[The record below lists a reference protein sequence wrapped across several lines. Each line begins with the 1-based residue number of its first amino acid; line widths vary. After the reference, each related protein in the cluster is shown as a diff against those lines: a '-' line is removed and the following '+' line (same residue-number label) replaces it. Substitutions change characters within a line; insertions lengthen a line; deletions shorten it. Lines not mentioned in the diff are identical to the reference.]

1 MSLFHASSA
10 SSERPFLLSL
20 SKNLFLTCVLTV
32 LLLCC
37 LFNECE
43 SRTDLLIAVLFVEDH
58 GRCFADGCFSHA
70 YPVVGIFLSRSHRA
84 FIVLMNGTG
93 RSAGSDIVCHF
104 QVLSL

>member
-1 MSLFHASSA
+1 MPLFHASPA
-10 SSERPFLLSL
+10 CSERPFLLSL
-20 SKNLFLTCVLTV
+20 SKNLFLTSVLTV

-37 LFNECE
+37 LFHEGE
-43 SRTDLLIAVLFVEDH
+43 PRTDLLIAVLFVEHH
-58 GRCFADGCFSHA
+58 GRCFADGRFAHA

-84 FIVLMNGTG
+84 FIVFVNGTW